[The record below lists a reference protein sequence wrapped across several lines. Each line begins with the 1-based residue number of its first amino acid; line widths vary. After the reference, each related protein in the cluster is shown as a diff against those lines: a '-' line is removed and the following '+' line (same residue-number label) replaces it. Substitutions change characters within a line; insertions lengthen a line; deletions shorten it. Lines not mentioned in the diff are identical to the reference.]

1 MQEKSER
8 IALWDNLKFLLIVL
22 VVMGHSL
29 GNFMFQN
36 DACKGVYIF
45 IYFFHMP
52 AFIFISGLFSK
63 KTIKENKISK
73 VTPYLLFYLL
83 IKIISYL
90 LQYGISGKYVPI
102 DFLSESESPWFCLA
116 LFFMYIITMY
126 TKRFRKGYVLTL
138 ALLLSCLAG
147 YSAGNPDF
155 LVWLRTVTFYPF
167 FYLGYIWEPELIK
180 ERLCNIKFRVA
191 SVILLAAAFCL
202 CVAYNNKF
210 GIAWLPDSW
219 RGIPAWDVYRFP
231 FIDFFLNQHYAK
243 RKILFFRTGAKD
255 AGCLCFSRPRY
266 LACIYLAWNEK
277 AAGHPP
283 LWLAAYDTG
292 YQRIDYPFLLQF
304 PIPCLYRKN
313 PVGPLEASRR
323 RKRGCRML
331 RKQQKGGCVKW
342 NSESF

>member
-8 IALWDNLKFLLIVL
+8 IALWDNLKFLLIIL

-73 VTPYLLFYLL
+73 VTPYLLIYLL

-210 GIAWLPDSW
+210 ADAYNLFTGRHFYSELHGFQILGGVFRLGTFIVSLLLIFSLISIMPRGRFFFSGLGQRTLAVYVFHGPVIWLVYTWLGMKRLPDILPYGW
-219 RGIPAWDVYRFP
+219 QLMIPVISVLITLFCSNFLFHA
-231 FIDFFLNQHYAK
+231 FIG
-243 RKILFFRTGAKD
+243 KILSDRWKLPEGERGD
-255 AGCLCFSRPRY
+255 AGC
-266 LACIYLAWNEK
+266 
-277 AAGHPP
+277 
-283 LWLAAYDTG
+283 
-292 YQRIDYPFLLQF
+292 
-304 PIPCLYRKN
+304 
-313 PVGPLEASRR
+313 
-323 RKRGCRML
+323 
-331 RKQQKGGCVKW
+331 
-342 NSESF
+342 